1 MSIPKYK
8 SHVLYGLNSQKKYL
22 GMYYFSCLIGMSY
35 IFRRW
40 FDRKCDEVDVF
51 IVKEIEKS
59 ENDDSLLGRVWSKKI
74 DDVRGNEIED
84 LF

>member
-1 MSIPKYK
+1 MSTPLVNCYANFKLVNTNLHATRYA
-8 SHVLYGLNSQKKYL
+8 
-22 GMYYFSCLIGMSY
+22 
-35 IFRRW
+35 RR
-40 FDRKCDEVDVF
+40 RKCDEVDVF

-74 DDVRGNEIED
+74 DDLRGNEIED